1 MVIDVCLNEN
11 ELRFLNSNRITFYG
25 KLPEK
30 VELKMHHSKT
40 WDKLSKRIVITTM
53 LHAPLPQEGGSAL
66 IDKDGF
72 YLLDKNGINLIP
84 NYGNKL
90 FINFV
95 EGDII
100 EIPREFFTYPGVVL
114 YCEGQN
120 PSEKPSFYISS
131 NYLIMGVDKWCKI

>member
-1 MVIDVCLNEN
+1 
-11 ELRFLNSNRITFYG
+11 
-25 KLPEK
+25 
-30 VELKMHHSKT
+30 MHHSKT